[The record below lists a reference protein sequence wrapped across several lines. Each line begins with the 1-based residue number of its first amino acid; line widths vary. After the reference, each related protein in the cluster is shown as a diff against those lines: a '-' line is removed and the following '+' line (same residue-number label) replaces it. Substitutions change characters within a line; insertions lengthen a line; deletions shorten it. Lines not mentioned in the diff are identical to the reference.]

1 MFVFCV
7 YVRQVGR
14 SKPQAKI
21 SSRPQ
26 LALNWRLEDF
36 EATQVLSV
44 LSASDPSRAMVL
56 GARSR
61 ALAVEALGYAKPPP
75 PLDMNDV
82 AFRRCVA
89 WLEDTKIRATP
100 MDSRGPLRDVA
111 ADAWPEAL
119 AALARETG
127 FELDASA
134 PGASTRAFDHLL
146 ERAVALDYRDHAD
159 DLGEVVRDLKNA
171 AISNDRPR
179 EAKRQKVE
187 DPAPD
192 PAAEDPRPRR
202 TASVDGLDA
211 PETRRR
217 LRELAEALAV
227 DPETVA
233 RGSDPDADARRSTRR
248 RRVRAKRGAPRRP
261 FWSRVIAAE
270 EATTTASASPAS
282 PASPGRVRP
291 GPRPRGLPP
300 GSSSAGRAGRPRSSS
315 PRWRPCG

>member
-1 MFVFCV
+1 
-7 YVRQVGR
+7 
-14 SKPQAKI
+14 
-21 SSRPQ
+21 
-26 LALNWRLEDF
+26 
-36 EATQVLSV
+36 
-44 LSASDPSRAMVL
+44 MVL

-61 ALAVEALGYAKPPP
+61 ALAVEALGYVKPLP
-75 PLDMNDV
+75 PLDVNDV

-111 ADAWPEAL
+111 ADSWPEAL

-171 AISNDRPR
+171 AIGDRPR

-187 DPAPD
+187 VLAPGFR
-192 PAAEDPRPRR
+192 AAEDPRHLDEPPRW
-202 TASVDGLDA
+202 TDLDA
-211 PETRRR
+211 PETRRC
-217 LRELAEALAV
+217 LRELGEALAV

-233 RGSDPDADARRSTRR
+233 RGSAPDADAEAFDALADACARKAERL
-248 RRVRAKRGAPRRP
+248 VAP

-282 PASPGRVRP
+282 PASPGRGAPWGLVP
-291 GPRPRGLPP
+291 GDFPP
-300 GSSSAGRAGRPRSSS
+300 GIELGGPGGSS
-315 PRWRPCG
+315 PLVVAAAETLRVMHVNDLRELQSAVDALLVQMQEYTGDPRTDAALGRVGEG

>member
-1 MFVFCV
+1 
-7 YVRQVGR
+7 
-14 SKPQAKI
+14 
-21 SSRPQ
+21 
-26 LALNWRLEDF
+26 
-36 EATQVLSV
+36 
-44 LSASDPSRAMVL
+44 MVL

-82 AFRRCVA
+82 AFRRFVA

-111 ADAWPEAL
+111 ADSWPEAL

-187 DPAPD
+187 DPAPPD
-192 PAAEDPRPRR
+192 PAAEDPRRPLDEPPRW
-202 TASVDGLDA
+202 TDLDA
-211 PETRRR
+211 PETRRC

-233 RGSDPDADARRSTRR
+233 RGSDPDADAMAFDALADACARHAERL
-248 RRVRAKRGAPRRP
+248 VAP

-282 PASPGRVRP
+282 PASQGRGAPWGLVPGDFPPGIELGGPGGSSPLVVAAVETLRVMHVNDLRELQSAVDALLVQMQEYTGDPRTDAALGRV
-291 GPRPRGLPP
+291 GEG
-300 GSSSAGRAGRPRSSS
+300 
-315 PRWRPCG
+315 

>member
-1 MFVFCV
+1 
-7 YVRQVGR
+7 
-14 SKPQAKI
+14 
-21 SSRPQ
+21 
-26 LALNWRLEDF
+26 
-36 EATQVLSV
+36 
-44 LSASDPSRAMVL
+44 MVL

-187 DPAPD
+187 DP
-192 PAAEDPRPRR
+192 DPRPPGGGGSPPPRR
-202 TASVDGLDA
+202 TASVDG
-211 PETRRR
+211 
-217 LRELAEALAV
+217 
-227 DPETVA
+227 
-233 RGSDPDADARRSTRR
+233 
-248 RRVRAKRGAPRRP
+248 PRRP
-261 FWSRVIAAE
+261 GDAPV
-270 EATTTASASPAS
+270 PARARRG
-282 PASPGRVRP
+282 PRGGPRDGRPRVRP
-291 GPRPRGLPP
+291 RR
-300 GSSSAGRAGRPRSSS
+300 
-315 PRWRPCG
+315 